1 MAEIIFT
8 PKNAN
13 KFHCEQ
19 CDFTCSKHSDWCR
32 HILTRKHKTEINGN
46 DGNKINA
53 HVYTC
58 NKCCKIFKTNSGLW
72 KHDKKCLI
80 QENITSSENFVLD
93 TGIVND
99 KQTIMSILL
108 QNQDVMEKMMEIMP
122 KTI

>member
-19 CDFTCSKHSDWCR
+19 CDFTCSKPSDWNR
-32 HILTRKHKTEINGN
+32 HILTRKHKMEINGN
-46 DGNKINA
+46 YGNEINA
-53 HVYTC
+53 SVYTC

-72 KHDKKCLI
+72 KHHKKCLI
-80 QENITSSENFVLD
+80 QANINYSQNFVLD
-93 TGIVND
+93 TGIVID

-108 QNQDVMEKMMEIMP
+108 QNQEIMT
-122 KTI
+122 KLV